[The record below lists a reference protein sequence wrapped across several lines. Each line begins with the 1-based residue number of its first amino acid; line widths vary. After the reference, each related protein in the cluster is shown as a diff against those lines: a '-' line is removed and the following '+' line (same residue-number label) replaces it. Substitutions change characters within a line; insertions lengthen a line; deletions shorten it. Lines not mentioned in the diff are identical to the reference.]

1 MKLHNS
7 ILIGATLLVCCQ
19 SAFLGSL
26 WQDLGRE
33 FTNMGKS
40 MAKDLINVGLK
51 AVNQTMNI
59 GCKTACP
66 RLCEDKVGM
75 YFCPF
80 VCVPL
85 CNRGKRSIRKGS
97 DYRGHLMPMPNKF
110 SAYDL
115 NDDGVVSLKEFAFVT
130 GHTMD
135 QADLKTVF
143 QLADRNGDNILT
155 SGELYGGPF
164 VFEMDVNDNDYQYCQ
179 YIVNRRAK
187 SVQQEHSQSVKTKA
201 INLKKDITNKL

>member
-1 MKLHNS
+1 MKLQHS

-19 SAFLGSL
+19 SAFLGSM

-59 GCKTACP
+59 GCRTACP

-85 CNRGKRSIRKGS
+85 CNRGKRSIRKVI
-97 DYRGHLMPMPNKF
+97 RACNCMH
-110 SAYDL
+110 AC
-115 NDDGVVSLKEFAFVT
+115 T
-130 GHTMD
+130 HTHA
-135 QADLKTVF
+135 Q
-143 QLADRNGDNILT
+143 T
-155 SGELYGGPF
+155 STHARKYK
-164 VFEMDVNDNDYQYCQ
+164 Y
-179 YIVNRRAK
+179 
-187 SVQQEHSQSVKTKA
+187 EHT
-201 INLKKDITNKL
+201 